1 MSPTPCSVEEVRMDL
16 EALVRDAVHPLGL
29 VVLEVSLG
37 RGEVLVRL
45 EREDEAP
52 IPLKA
57 LEAAS
62 RAIERVLDEKDPI
75 PGSYRLLVES
85 PGPRRPLLTRRHFER
100 FQGLKAK
107 VVSLTPLPGEA
118 RPESFTGRILR
129 VEGTQVVFQVGQEE
143 KRLELGT
150 FKANLAEWPETPR

>member
-1 MSPTPCSVEEVRMDL
+1 MDL
-16 EALVRDAVHPLGL
+16 EALVQDAVRPLDL

-37 RGEVLVRL
+37 QGEFLVRL

-52 IPLKA
+52 ITLKD

-85 PGPRRPLLTRRHFER
+85 PGPRRPLFTRRHFER

-107 VVSLTPLPGEA
+107 VVG
-118 RPESFTGRILR
+118 PETFTGRILR
-129 VEGTQVVFQVGQEE
+129 VEETHVVFQVGGEE

-150 FKANLAEWPETPR
+150 FRANLAEWPKTPR